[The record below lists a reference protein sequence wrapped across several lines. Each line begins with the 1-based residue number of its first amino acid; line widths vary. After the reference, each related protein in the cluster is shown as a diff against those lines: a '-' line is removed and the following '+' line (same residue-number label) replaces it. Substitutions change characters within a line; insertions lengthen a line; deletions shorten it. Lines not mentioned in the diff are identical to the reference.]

1 MSQDKYQMD
10 MCHGP
15 LLKKIVLFTL
25 PLIGSY
31 ILQLTFN
38 AVDLII
44 IGRYTDHQS
53 LAAIGNTINF
63 NALVINL
70 LVGCSVGGNVLAA
83 NRMGARDTEG
93 MSKAVH
99 TSIAIGLWGGIAIM
113 IIGLAISE
121 PMLSRMGTPDEILPK
136 SCTYIRIC
144 FLGLPCIM
152 LYNFGCAILRAV
164 GDTRRPF
171 YYLIVAGIVNVLLN
185 LFFVIVCKMNVE
197 GVAIATVVSHIVS
210 AVLVIWAV
218 CKLPEEY
225 RLTLRKFKIDFYSFK
240 EIIRIGA
247 PAGISSSCFSVSNIV
262 VQSAINSFGAIAM
275 AAAAA
280 AVALEGLIY
289 VGALALHQA
298 ATTFVAQ
305 NLGGNQYKR
314 ILRSVLWCYLC
325 VVIVNLVTGFI
336 FFWQGRFMVGLFNPD
351 PDVIREG
358 VLRLKILT
366 MTYFLCGLMDVSS
379 GALRGLGYS
388 VIPAFF
394 SLGGA
399 CVFRI
404 LWVIYI
410 LPLHRTMEILLIS
423 YPFSWILV
431 GASLMIFFF
440 IVYRR
445 LIRTKCRKTV
455 LWSKNGPGVPRGY
468 RTLGGSR

>member
-15 LLKKIVLFTL
+15 LLQKIVLFAL

-38 AVDLII
+38 AVDLVI

-63 NALVINL
+63 NALIINL

-83 NRMGARDTEG
+83 NRMGAKDMEG

-99 TSIAIGLWGGIAIM
+99 TSVAIGLWGGIAMM
-113 IIGLAISE
+113 IIGLALSG
-121 PMLSRMGTPDEILPK
+121 PVLSRMGTPPEILPK

-164 GDTRRPF
+164 GDTRRPL
-171 YYLIVAGIVNVLLN
+171 YYLIIAGVVNVLLN
-185 LFFVIVCKMNVE
+185 LFFVLVCKMNVE
-197 GVAIATVVSHIVS
+197 GVAIATAISHVVSAI
-210 AVLVIWAV
+210 LVIRAV
-218 CKLPEEY
+218 CDLPEEY
-225 RLTLRKFKIDFYSFK
+225 RLTFRKFKIDFYSFK
-240 EIIRIGA
+240 EIVRIGC
-247 PAGISSSCFSVSNIV
+247 PAGISSSCFSISNIV
-262 VQSAINSFGAIAM
+262 VQSAINSFGAVAM

-280 AVALEGLIY
+280 AVALEGIVY
-289 VGALALHQA
+289 VGSLAFHQT

-305 NLGGNQYKR
+305 NLGGNRYKR
-314 ILRSVLWCYLC
+314 ILHSVLWCYIC
-325 VVIVNLVTGFI
+325 VVVVNLASGFF
-336 FFWQGRFMVGLFNPD
+336 FFWQGRFMMGLFNPD
-351 PDVIREG
+351 PEVIREG

-366 MTYFLCGLMDVSS
+366 ITYFLCGLMDVSS

-388 VIPAFF
+388 VVPAFI
-394 SLGGA
+394 SLAGA
-399 CVFRI
+399 CALRI

-410 LPLHRTMEILLIS
+410 LPLHRTMEMLLLS
-423 YPFSWILV
+423 YPVSWVLV
-431 GASLMIFFF
+431 GVLLTGFLFF
-440 IVYRR
+440 VYRKLVWSTCKR
-445 LIRTKCRKTV
+445 TV

-468 RTLGGSR
+468 RTLGGPR